1 MLYFNLKFK
10 KMKRILIIVFGI
22 VCYFS
27 FGQIDKPKTLSLEIR
42 PEKNNDEIE
51 IKPITERELPSLSDF
66 EKETPA
72 LGFAKPNNKS
82 VFDKPKFKTPNED
95 VTERLS
101 KNFKQEQNF
110 NIKEFQR
117 NQYFGDFKT
126 NSEYARIVYRDH
138 LAFDGDRV
146 RIVANGNI
154 IYQDVLLEPNYKQL
168 EIQLVVGFNKIEIIA
183 LNQGTSGPNTAEFQ
197 VYDDKGMLINS
208 NQWELA
214 TGYKG
219 TIILTK
225 E

>member
-1 MLYFNLKFK
+1 MRQSFIIILMFLSYF
-10 KMKRILIIVFGI
+10 
-22 VCYFS
+22 C
-27 FGQIDKPKTLSLEIR
+27 FGQIDKAKTLSLEIL
-42 PEKNNDEIE
+42 PEKNTDEID

-66 EKETPA
+66 EKDIASPS
-72 LGFAKPNNKS
+72 FAKPNNKS
-82 VFDKPKFKTPNED
+82 IFEKPKFQIPNED
-95 VTERLS
+95 ITNRL
-101 KNFKQEQNF
+101 KKEFKREDDF

-126 NSEYARIVYRDH
+126 NSEYARIIYRDH

-146 RIVANGNI
+146 RIVVNGNI
-154 IYQDVLLEPNYKQL
+154 THQDVLLEPNYKQL
-168 EIQLVVGFNKIEIIA
+168 DVHLAEGFNKIEIIA
-183 LNQGTSGPNTAEFQ
+183 LNQGSSGPNTAEFQ
-197 VYDDKGMLINS
+197 VYDDNGTLINS